1 MIPFRAFKEVF
12 MLKDYLIVERS
23 ALPDYFLRVVEARK
37 LLESGACG
45 HFAKHLLQIPR

>member
-1 MIPFRAFKEVF
+1 

-37 LLESGACG
+37 LLESGACAQVG
-45 HFAKHLLQIPR
+45 EAVTILKDATQTVTMS